1 MTLQAGTRV
10 GSYQIL
16 ATLGAGGMGE
26 VYRAHDANLA
36 RDVAIKFLPRDDET
50 SRYGVERFLREAR
63 AASALNH
70 PNIVTIFDAGEVDIG
85 YFIVMELVRGRT
97 LRSFIGIQPDIGL
110 IGDLA
115 TQIAKALAAVHEIG
129 VTHRDI
135 KPENI
140 MVRDDGY
147 VKVLDFGLA
156 RSAVPRPAD
165 APEPGAVTTVSQ
177 GVLGTLRYMS
187 PEQGSGLK
195 LDQATDIFSLGL
207 VLYELATGQHP
218 FEADTSYGVLHSII
232 SDTPLPPLRFNPGL
246 PSAIAGLLIRML
258 DKDPRCRPSAIEVV
272 AEFNDVL
279 HRASSSVRT
288 DQQVRSSRT
297 VGRER
302 ERADLSRALDEAAS
316 GHGLMVCVVGEP
328 GIGKSTLVEEL
339 LANRQQGGLR
349 CRIARG
355 RCSER
360 LAGTEAY
367 LPMLDALENLLGSGG
382 SGGSALARTLRAV
395 APLWHSQL
403 AGSSTEALPSG
414 HLVGDVRTGSQERL
428 KREFVAF
435 LQEATRDQPLI
446 LFLDDVHWADV
457 STIDLLSYV
466 VSRFQTMPLFV
477 VVAYRPEELLSQ
489 GGPFLRIKHDLQARG
504 YCRELE
510 LEFLTPEDV
519 EAYVGLEFAGH
530 LFPRSFIELIHEKTE
545 GNPLFMVDLLRFL
558 RDRQVLSTQDGRW
571 RLGRELPDI
580 ARTLPESIRSMILRK
595 IESVD
600 ATARRILL
608 AASVQGN
615 EFDGAVVARALA
627 MDPAEVEE
635 RLQLLDR
642 IYTFARPV
650 REVELPDGTLTLK
663 YRFVHVLYQN
673 LLYAALTP
681 ARKVAMSKAVAHVLE
696 EVYRTEISGIASE
709 LAVLYE
715 VAREFGRA
723 ADYFVSAAQHAAH
736 VFAYQEVSILAK
748 RGLVGLEAMPR
759 NDERSRKELALLLSL
774 AVSLS
779 ATKGF
784 GHPDVEDVLTRA
796 HGLCAELNETT
807 ELFRVVWGLCRHYT
821 IVLRL
826 EDARSTAGRL
836 FELAGVSGDPELLI
850 QAHFVAGCVCYLC
863 GEFAETVDHFEQ
875 VKTLYDPSA
884 HRRYVTAY
892 TFDPRAAA
900 GAWNCCAYWFL
911 GYPERAREEIET
923 TLALAR
929 RLQHSYTLAL
939 TLFFAAVVYQLR
951 RDWDKAEAYTQ
962 ELLVVS
968 SHKELAHLN
977 AATGFFFGLVVAV
990 QGDRSEGVR
999 RMQEALVV
1007 YQATGART
1015 SRARVCCQL
1024 AEQLGFIG
1032 DVESA
1037 STIVEREIE
1046 TAGLARY
1053 FLAELYRVKGEL
1065 LWKQMNLAAAEE
1077 ALERAMAIAHEQ
1089 RAKSVELRAAAA
1101 MYRMRRQ
1108 HGDAAAARERLEHI
1122 YASFTEGLDSA
1133 DLKDAKALLD
1143 ER

>member
-1 MTLQAGTRV
+1 
-10 GSYQIL
+10 
-16 ATLGAGGMGE
+16 
-26 VYRAHDANLA
+26 
-36 RDVAIKFLPRDDET
+36 
-50 SRYGVERFLREAR
+50 
-63 AASALNH
+63 
-70 PNIVTIFDAGEVDIG
+70 
-85 YFIVMELVRGRT
+85 
-97 LRSFIGIQPDIGL
+97 
-110 IGDLA
+110 
-115 TQIAKALAAVHEIG
+115 
-129 VTHRDI
+129 
-135 KPENI
+135 
-140 MVRDDGY
+140 
-147 VKVLDFGLA
+147 
-156 RSAVPRPAD
+156 
-165 APEPGAVTTVSQ
+165 
-177 GVLGTLRYMS
+177 
-187 PEQGSGLK
+187 
-195 LDQATDIFSLGL
+195 
-207 VLYELATGQHP
+207 
-218 FEADTSYGVLHSII
+218 
-232 SDTPLPPLRFNPGL
+232 
-246 PSAIAGLLIRML
+246 
-258 DKDPRCRPSAIEVV
+258 
-272 AEFNDVL
+272 
-279 HRASSSVRT
+279 
-288 DQQVRSSRT
+288 
-297 VGRER
+297 
-302 ERADLSRALDEAAS
+302 
-316 GHGLMVCVVGEP
+316 MVCVVGEP
-328 GIGKSTLVEEL
+328 GIGKSTLVEEV
-339 LANRQQGGLR
+339 LAHRQQAGLR

-367 LPMLDALENLLGSGG
+367 LPMLDALENLLGSSGG
-382 SGGSALARTLRAV
+382 DGSALARMLRAV

-466 VSRFQTMPLFV
+466 VSRFQTLPLFV

-504 YCRELE
+504 HCRELE

-519 EAYVGLEFAGH
+519 EAYAGLEFAGH
-530 LFPRSFIELIHEKTE
+530 QFPRSFIELIHDKTE

-558 RDRQVLSTQDGRW
+558 RDREVLSMQDGRW

-580 ARTLPESIRSMILRK
+580 ARTLPESIRSMIQRK
-595 IESVD
+595 IDSVD
-600 ATARRILL
+600 ETDRRILL
-608 AASVQGN
+608 AASMQGN
-615 EFDGAVVARALA
+615 EFEGAVVARALA
-627 MDPAEVEE
+627 MDPADVEE

-642 IYTFARPV
+642 IHALARPL
-650 REVELPDGTLTLK
+650 REVELPDGTLTLT

-681 ARKVAMSKAVAHVLE
+681 ARKVAMSKTVAHVLE
-696 EVYRTEISGIASE
+696 EVYRGEISGIASE

-723 ADYFVSAAQHAAH
+723 ADYFVAAAQHAAH
-736 VFAYQEVSILAK
+736 VFAYQEVAILAK
-748 RGLVGLEAMPR
+748 RGLSGLEAMPQS
-759 NDERSRKELALLLSL
+759 DERKRKELALLLSL
-774 AVSLS
+774 GVSLS

-784 GHPDVEDVLTRA
+784 GHPDVEEVLTRA
-796 HGLCAELNETT
+796 HKLCAELNETT

-826 EDARSTAGRL
+826 EDARRTAGRL
-836 FELAGVSGDPELLI
+836 FELASVSDDPGLLI

-863 GEFAETVDHFEQ
+863 GEFAEAVDHFEQ

-884 HRRYVTAY
+884 HQRYVTAY

-911 GYPERAREEIET
+911 GYPERARNEIET

-951 RDWDKAEAYTQ
+951 RDWGKAEAYTQ
-962 ELLVVS
+962 ELLAVS
-968 SHKELAHLN
+968 SHKELAHLH

-990 QGDRSEGVR
+990 QGDRSDGVR

-1007 YQATGART
+1007 YQATGAQT

-1037 STIVEREIE
+1037 SMIVEKEIE
-1046 TAGLARY
+1046 TAGLAQY

-1065 LWKQMNLAAAEE
+1065 LWREASRAAAEE
-1077 ALERAMAIAHEQ
+1077 AFEQAVHIAHHQ
-1089 RAKSVELRAAAA
+1089 QAKSLELRAAAA
-1101 MYRMRRQ
+1101 LYRMQRQ
-1108 HGDAAAARERLEHI
+1108 HDNAAAARQRLEDV
-1122 YASFTEGLDSA
+1122 YAWFTEGLDTA
-1133 DLKDAKALLD
+1133 DLKDVKALID